1 MSTGS
6 VRSYPSGGSVTS
18 VTFSQSFNS
27 TVETA
32 AGHAAL
38 SDVQEPDVLRVT
50 GDERAARLDVLAHQH
65 AEQLV
70 GLGRVVQ
77 RDLEQ
82 DPLRRVHRG
91 GPQFLGV
98 HLAQTLEALHAVPRP
113 RVLAALGDPG
123 LDLPVALGVAEGVA
137 GLDPAA
143 LPLDLVQ
150 RGLGEV
156 DM

>member
-27 TVETA
+27 TVEIA

-38 SDVQEPDVLRVT
+38 SDVQEPDILGVA
-50 GDERAARLDVLAHQH
+50 GDERTARLDVLTHQH

-70 GLGRVVQ
+70 GLGRVIE

-82 DPLRRVHRG
+82 GPLRRVHRG
-91 GPQFLGV
+91 LPQFLGV
-98 HLAQTLEALHAVPRP
+98 HLAQALEALHGVPRP
-113 RVLAALGDPG
+113 RVLAALGDAG
-123 LDLPVALGVAEGVA
+123 LDQPVALGVAIGVA
-137 GLDPAA
+137 RLDAA
-143 LPLDLVQ
+143 PVPL
-150 RGLGEV
+150 
-156 DM
+156 